1 MSKVRY
7 RGQDGKVVEVDAT
20 PSVTIHRDSVPS
32 FHVVAVPSRDDAV
45 PGVYYGTWGAPDFLV
60 RTFTAF
66 EQHYRADT
74 LVLAVDAADRLGA
87 PLFFRGPRRHPD
99 VPASGHLRDV
109 PRSAVVPGERQWFS
123 VCYEDGTARV
133 VGFRRSQVVETAEFV
148 ARTRHDGHMQS
159 HGYGPLAEAEA
170 RQRASRQAEWWTQ
183 LGGPGAK
190 RQREEAQAELDA
202 VCEAWEERTLD
213 AALSTY
219 VCARSSRRLRD
230 AWLLWRDSARG
241 RRLRLELMGRA
252 RCHRLSAAFAA
263 WCMAV
268 EIPRAQP
275 LPSAEPP
282 MEPRADLAAEV
293 PSAATP
299 WPVLAQNAG
308 TEEMA
313 TEIATGEVAAAGKVL
328 SPPLALPPRK
338 FLKSLPPIQP
348 PPSPRPPTAATPT
361 HPPPPQPPA
370 CSPFSL
376 MGLCIPPG
384 LIDDTMREA
393 VISPRFADFSLPPPS
408 QPAPPVSSCHAR
420 AGAVGARADPT
431 ILSSNDSAASSENE
445 AFAATTPSVR
455 HWVGGGNGRQFWRGA
470 SPPAQSPLRAR
481 ANTSLLLCRPHTEM
495 PSTAA
500 GAEHATLLPLYRG
513 DNPFTSC

>member
-1 MSKVRY
+1 MCPSIAAACEARALEREAGVGGAGGSDPRLCADT
-7 RGQDGKVVEVDAT
+7 RPSATAHAAEDAVAAARAPENAAARVPPVSFT
-20 PSVTIHRDSVPS
+20 VHRNSVPS
-32 FHVVAVPSRDDAV
+32 FHVVAVPNRDDAV
-45 PGVYYGTWGAPDFLV
+45 PGVYYGTWGAPDFLM

-99 VPASGHLRDV
+99 VPAGGHLRDV

-170 RQRASRQAEWWTQ
+170 RQRASRQAEWWSQ

-190 RQREEAQAELDA
+190 RRRDEAQAELDA
-202 VCEAWEERTLD
+202 VCQTWEERTLD

-268 EIPRAQP
+268 E
-275 LPSAEPP
+275 
-282 MEPRADLAAEV
+282 M
-293 PSAATP
+293 
-299 WPVLAQNAG
+299 
-308 TEEMA
+308 
-313 TEIATGEVAAAGKVL
+313 AAGE
-328 SPPLALPPRK
+328 
-338 FLKSLPPIQP
+338 
-348 PPSPRPPTAATPT
+348 
-361 HPPPPQPPA
+361 
-370 CSPFSL
+370 
-376 MGLCIPPG
+376 GLDAI
-384 LIDDTMREA
+384 
-393 VISPRFADFSLPPPS
+393 
-408 QPAPPVSSCHAR
+408 
-420 AGAVGARADPT
+420 
-431 ILSSNDSAASSENE
+431 
-445 AFAATTPSVR
+445 
-455 HWVGGGNGRQFWRGA
+455 W
-470 SPPAQSPLRAR
+470 
-481 ANTSLLLCRPHTEM
+481 
-495 PSTAA
+495 
-500 GAEHATLLPLYRG
+500 
-513 DNPFTSC
+513 